1 RAGSRRSSTCSTRTA
16 TRTAARRTDAA
27 PACPRRGRRHDHHS
41 PPGPGRRVP
50 PVRRPGPPTPARHKG
65 EAMIWIAI
73 ITGLLVLTLAAL
85 RVGIAVERRRN
96 LAAWEAAMDQA
107 VALTQTIRDADA
119 EQWAEAFHAL
129 TQTIPGA
136 DTEQWAEA
144 ARALDPTNEY
154 RGDNR

>member
-1 RAGSRRSSTCSTRTA
+1 
-16 TRTAARRTDAA
+16 
-27 PACPRRGRRHDHHS
+27 
-41 PPGPGRRVP
+41 
-50 PVRRPGPPTPARHKG
+50 
-65 EAMIWIAI
+65 MIWIAI